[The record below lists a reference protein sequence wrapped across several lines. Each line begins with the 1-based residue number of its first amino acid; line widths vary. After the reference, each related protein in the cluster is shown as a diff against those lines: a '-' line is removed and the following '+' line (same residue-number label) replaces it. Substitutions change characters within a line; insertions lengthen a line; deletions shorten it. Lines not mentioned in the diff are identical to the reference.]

1 MVVVHYKYRA
11 RHWLMVTSHKKKE
24 CNVEQVAKMFSGVT
38 GLINRGQKLK
48 GTVVLMQKNVL
59 DINEL
64 TSAQSATGILSG
76 AIGAVGTIIGTGVDT
91 LTSFL
96 GRSVALKLITTGKGK
111 VGKETFLEGLI
122 TSLPTLGAG
131 ESAFDIHFEWD
142 SSMGIPGAFYI
153 DNFMQ
158 VEFFLVSLTLE
169 DVPNQGTIHFVCNS
183 WIYNS
188 KLYKTDRIFF
198 ANKTYLPS
206 QTPGPLVKYRQEE
219 LNTLRGDGTGVR
231 QEHERIYDYDVY
243 NDLGDP
249 DSNARL
255 ARPVLGGSTTLPYP
269 RRGRTGRKPATKDP
283 KSESRSDTVYLPRDE
298 SFGHLKSSDFLV
310 YILKSASQNVIPQL
324 ESALRLQFNQPEF
337 TNFDD
342 VRGLYDGGIKL
353 PTDALSKLSPIPL
366 FSELLRTDGEQVL
379 KFPPPKS
386 GWMTDEEFARE
397 MIAGVN
403 PHIIKKLEEFPP
415 KSKLDS
421 QLYGDNTSTITREHL
436 EPNLGGLTVEQAIQ
450 NNKLFILDHHDTLIP
465 YLRRINA
472 SETKAYATRTILF
485 LQDDGTLKPLAIEL
499 SKPHPQGDNFG
510 PVSDVYLPTDQ
521 GVEAY
526 IWLLAKAYV
535 VVNDSCYHQLVSHWL
550 NTHAVV
556 EPFVIATNRNLS
568 VVHPI
573 HKLLLPH
580 YRDTM
585 NINALARNVLV
596 NAEGIIESTFL
607 WGNYALEMSAVVY
620 KDWVFP
626 EQALPADLLKRG
638 VAVEDSS
645 SPHGLRLLIEDY
657 PYAADGLEI
666 WDAIKSW
673 VQEYVF
679 FYYKTDAD
687 IAQDTELQA
696 FWKELVQVGH
706 GDKRNEPWWVKL
718 QTREELIESCSTLI
732 WTASALHAAVNFG
745 QYPYGG
751 YILNRPT
758 LSRQFMPEIGSPE
771 YDELAKNPQKVYLK
785 TITGKNDALKD
796 LTIIEVLSRHA
807 SDEFYLGQRVGGD
820 FWTSDAQPIEAFKRF
835 GKKLADIEQKL
846 VQRNNDE
853 TLRNRYGP
861 VKMPY
866 TLLYPSSEEGLTG
879 RGIPN
884 SISI

>member
-1 MVVVHYKYRA
+1 
-11 RHWLMVTSHKKKE
+11 
-24 CNVEQVAKMFSGVT
+24 MFSGVT
-38 GLINRGQKLK
+38 GLINRGKKLK
-48 GTVVLMQKNVL
+48 GTVVLMRKNAI
-59 DINEL
+59 DINAL
-64 TSAQSATGILSG
+64 TAAQSPTGIIGG
-76 AIGAVGTIIGTGVDT
+76 AIGVVGSVVGTTVDT

-96 GRSVALKLITTGKGK
+96 GRSVALKLISSTASDASGKGK
-111 VGKETFLEGLI
+111 VGKQTFLEGLV
-122 TSLPTLGAG
+122 TSLPTLRDGQ
-131 ESAFDIHFEWD
+131 SAFDLHFEWD
-142 SSMGIPGAFYI
+142 TDMGIPGAFYI
-153 DNFMQ
+153 ENFMQ

-169 DVPNQGTIHFVCNS
+169 DVPNQGTIHFDCNS
-183 WIYNS
+183 WVYNAKS
-188 KLYKTDRIFF
+188 YNTTRIFF

-206 QTPGPLVKYRQEE
+206 ETPGPLVKYREEE
-219 LNTLRGDGTGVR
+219 LKTLRGDGTGER
-231 QEHERIYDYDVY
+231 KEHERIYDYDVY

-249 DSNARL
+249 DSNDRL
-255 ARPVLGGSTTLPYP
+255 ARPILGGSTLPYP
-269 RRGRTGRKPATKDP
+269 RRGRTGRKPTRKDP

-310 YILKSASQNVIPQL
+310 YILKSAAQNVIPQL
-324 ESALRLQFNQPEF
+324 QSALRLQFNNPEF
-337 TNFDD
+337 TSFDD

-353 PTDALSKLSPIPL
+353 PTDILSKISPIPL
-366 FSELLRTDGEQVL
+366 FTELFRTDGEQAL
-379 KFPPPKS
+379 KFPPPKVIQVNQS

-403 PHIIKKLEEFPP
+403 PHIIKKLQEFPP

-421 QLYGDNTSTITREHL
+421 QLYGENTSTITREHL

-450 NNKLFILDHHDTLIP
+450 NNRLFILDHHDTLIP

-472 SETKAYATRTILF
+472 TETKAYATRTILF
-485 LQDDGTLKPLAIEL
+485 LQDNGTLKPLAIEL

-510 PVSDVYLPTDQ
+510 PISDVYLPAEH
-521 GVEAY
+521 GVDAS

-556 EPFVIATNRNLS
+556 EPFVIATNRQLS

-573 HKLLLPH
+573 HKLLRPH

-626 EQALPADLLKRG
+626 EQALPADLVKRG

-645 SPHGLRLLIEDY
+645 SPHGLQLLIEDY

-666 WDAIKSW
+666 WAAIKSW

-679 FYYKTDAD
+679 FYYKSDAA
-687 IAQDTELQA
+687 IVQDTELQA

-706 GDKRNEPWWVKL
+706 GDKKNEPWWAKM
-718 QTREELIESCSTLI
+718 QTREELIESCTTVI

-758 LSRQFMPEIGSPE
+758 LSRRFMPEIGSPE
-771 YDELAKNPQKVYLK
+771 YDELSKSPQKVFLK
-785 TITGKNDALKD
+785 TITGKSDALKD

-807 SDEFYLGQRVGGD
+807 SDELYLGERD
-820 FWTSDAQPIEAFKRF
+820 SEFWTSDAQPIEAFKRF
-835 GKKLADIEQKL
+835 GKKLAEIEQKL
-846 VQRNNDE
+846 IQRNNDE
-853 TLRNRYGP
+853 RLRNRYGP
-861 VKMPY
+861 VQMPY
-866 TLLYPSSEEGLTG
+866 TLLYPSSEEGLTC